1 MKKWITLIASALLV
15 GVASW
20 AIAAESQPG
29 APQRRAPRKARPA
42 VERKAPVQRVA
53 VKEGDSQLYG
63 INAYASE
70 SGITSSYT
78 GPFAIDSNGS
88 HVKKSTVTI
97 AALSGCYFKGNILS
111 MSYDS
116 KNS

>member
-1 MKKWITLIASALLV
+1 MVVVSSA
-15 GVASW
+15 
-20 AIAAESQPG
+20 
-29 APQRRAPRKARPA
+29 A
-42 VERKAPVQRVA
+42 VERNAPPQRVA

-116 KNS
+116 KNSQIT